1 MPDMGT
7 IGSHRLIP
15 PTFPRN
21 SSDHKHRTLFN
32 LRNIIRNIPQIIAA
46 GHWTAVLGLSVA
58 LMGCTTPEPGRH
70 RPTAAI
76 DTDIA
81 LPSDGTPDDLD
92 FGDDWATVEAAL
104 SGTRP
109 GPGKARPARP
119 GRGPSGNTD
128 VRAGDVAITLAT
140 FTGER
145 HARTATT
152 ARNLYAQRA
161 PELARDLGVHSDE
174 RGSMVVYGRY
184 TSFDDPT
191 LRADLKRL
199 KAFTVDGKR
208 IFGLVLPA
216 QLRTTLKLDDL
227 DPLNL
232 HRVRL
237 QLPDTRV
244 LYTLEVAW
252 WGPTGQGGP
261 PHDAGP
267 CAEAM
272 AKQLRRDGHE
282 AWFLHE
288 PHRRRSSVC
297 VGVFD
302 YTAKDASSDLESG
315 QVMAVRREFPAVLI
329 NGQPRQARGNPA
341 DPASRTRPVP
351 PLLIDIPR
359 P

>member
-1 MPDMGT
+1 MPDMET

-15 PTFPRN
+15 PTFHQN

-32 LRNIIRNIPQIIAA
+32 LRYIIRNIPEIVAT
-46 GHWTAVLGLSVA
+46 GRWTAVLGLCVA
-58 LMGCTTPEPGRH
+58 MMGCTTPDPGRH
-70 RPTAAI
+70 SPTAAL

-104 SGTRP
+104 GGTRP
-109 GPGKARPARP
+109 APGKARPR
-119 GRGPSGNTD
+119 RGLSGNTA
-128 VRAGDVAITLAT
+128 VSAGDVAITLAT
-140 FTGER
+140 FTGEG
-145 HARTATT
+145 HARTAST

-184 TSFDDPT
+184 ASFDDPT

-199 KAFTVDGKR
+199 KAFTADGKR

-216 QLRTTLKLDDL
+216 QLRATLKLEDL

-261 PHDAGP
+261 PHDAASR
-267 CAEAM
+267 AEAM

-302 YTAKDASSDLESG
+302 YMAKDASSDLESG
-315 QVMAVRREFPAVLI
+315 QVMAVRREFTAVLI
-329 NGQPRQARGNPA
+329 NGQPRQARTNPA